1 MLTPWKK
8 RVIALGLW
16 VPLGLYVAQIVV
28 ETVNRTTTSLPV
40 SKLPD
45 REASD
50 RKWAETKARAGLARA
65 ELEAAARLEVPAPK
79 GSFQGPLENRAW
91 ALENARL
98 FLAAGTTDQAFG
110 GEKKEEFRQLYNMQ
124 AGLRRQELRLDGW
137 LNQPVS
143 KGAVRYLATF
153 QESYLKPYRDA
164 GAATE
169 MLTKYE
175 LRARHKVAIA
185 FGEDL
190 GKQYDDFVKKAGIPL
205 DQAEELVGL
214 TNDLL
219 KMHTD
224 YNTVVSPLTP
234 AERDSGLIHALDSD
248 MTKGYEDWIA
258 RRELLD
264 LFALDPVKLVPARAV
279 EWFNDVNTLYV
290 KLKVSSTKKVIET
303 KVQQFCNAFL
313 PTKLALDEMVFI
325 GIDKRIVNRTNINVR
340 YKYNVGKTFRDP
352 EPVLTDD
359 PTRLNECTHKEKT
372 QVPADAEF
380 QTFTRNGSPVDVEPT
395 SLTKASFAY
404 LEARQDVPTVG
415 GWTRGI
421 VAEMIVKA
429 NKFGPPGP
437 DNAHV
442 WNQLSLVGVKG
453 EYMVYKRLKIVE
465 KALKDYPDLFPN
477 R

>member
-8 RVIALGLW
+8 RFIALGLW
-16 VPLGLYVAQIVV
+16 VPLGLYVAQLVV
-28 ETVNRTTTSLPV
+28 ETVNRSATSIPV
-40 SKLPD
+40 PKLPERD
-45 REASD
+45 VWEKKS
-50 RKWAETKARAGLARA
+50 AETKARAGLAKA
-65 ELEAAARLEVPAPK
+65 ELEAAARFEVPAAK

-98 FLAAGTTDQAFG
+98 FLAPGTTDQAFG
-110 GEKKEEFRQLYNMQ
+110 GEKKEDFRQLYNMQ

-143 KGAVRYLATF
+143 KGAVTYLAAF
-153 QESYLKPYRDA
+153 QESYLKPYREA
-164 GAATE
+164 GAAPE
-169 MLTKYE
+169 MLIKYE
-175 LRARHKVAIA
+175 LRARHKIAIA

-219 KMHTD
+219 KMHSD

-234 AERDSGLIHALDSD
+234 AERDSGLIHALDQD
-248 MTKGYEDWIA
+248 MTKGYEDWTA
-258 RRELLD
+258 RSELLV
-264 LFALDPVKLVPARAV
+264 LFAEDPVKLVPARAA
-279 EWFNDVNTLYV
+279 EWFKDVNTLYV

-313 PTKLALDEMVFI
+313 PNKLALDEIVLV
-325 GIDKRIVNRTNINVR
+325 GIDKRTINRTNINVR
-340 YKYNVGKTFRDP
+340 YKYNAAPFYRDP

-359 PTRLNECTHKEKT
+359 PTRLNERTAEKY
-372 QVPADAEF
+372 QVPADAIF
-380 QTFTRNGSPVDVEPT
+380 DRFTRNGSPVDVEPT

-404 LEARQDVPTVG
+404 LEARQDVLSG
-415 GWTRGI
+415 GWTRGN
-421 VAEMIVKA
+421 VSEMIVKA
-429 NKFGPPGP
+429 NKSGLPGP